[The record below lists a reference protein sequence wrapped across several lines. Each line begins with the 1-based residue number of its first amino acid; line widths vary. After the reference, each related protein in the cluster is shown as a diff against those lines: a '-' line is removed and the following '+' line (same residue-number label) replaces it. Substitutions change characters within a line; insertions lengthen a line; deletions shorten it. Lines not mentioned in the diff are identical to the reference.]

1 MSAIATD
8 QFQGIG
14 GARLGDA
21 LVGIACGL
29 ILILAIFG
37 WAVFP

>member
-1 MSAIATD
+1 MGTTTTTHVSAS
-8 QFQGIG
+8 
-14 GARLGDA
+14 RLGDA
-21 LVGIACGL
+21 LVGVACGL